1 MRTFAQGSEAGT
13 SAGRNEFRGSGR
25 VGSDLPV
32 ELHVA
37 ELPAPLLAR
46 SRDIGVGGM
55 CIATPSPFA
64 MKSVRRVV
72 IGLPSGHLTVEA
84 EGCWQVDAT
93 GNDAILSGIT
103 FPSPSPEAVEALT
116 NFVLESARTLA
127 RFLYAESELRD
138 FALEEIL
145 GLAQITRFCD
155 VTAGRFI
162 YRQDTAQPGEDSIF
176 VIARGQVTLQAR
188 TRGTREVTL
197 ARLQPGQVFGG
208 MPLVGDAS
216 HPESAVAESHCR
228 LLEIDR
234 DAFGYLE
241 KTRPWLAQRL
251 AFAVARTYTKR
262 LHEILGR
269 IRDQL

>member
-1 MRTFAQGSEAGT
+1 MRTYARGSEAGD
-13 SAGRNEFRGSGR
+13 SAGRNEVRGSGR

-32 ELHVA
+32 ELHVS

-64 MKSVRRVV
+64 LKSVRRVV
-72 IGLPSGHLTVEA
+72 IGLPSCPLTVEA
-84 EGCWQVDAT
+84 EGRWQVDAT
-93 GNDAILSGIT
+93 GDDVVLSGIA
-103 FPSPSPEAVEALT
+103 FPCPSPEAVEALT
-116 NFVLESARTLA
+116 NFVLESGRTLA
-127 RFLYAESELRD
+127 RFLYAQSELRD
-138 FALEEIL
+138 FGLEEIL

-162 YRQDTAQPGEDSIF
+162 YRQDTARPREDSIF
-176 VIARGQVTLQAR
+176 VIARGEVSLQAR
-188 TRGTREVTL
+188 ARGAREVTL
-197 ARLQPGQVFGG
+197 ARLQPGHVFGG
-208 MPLVGDAS
+208 MPLVGDAA
-216 HPESAVAESHCR
+216 HPESAVAETDCR

-241 KTRPWLAQRL
+241 KARPWLAQRL